1 MAKFSFMTIIVIV
14 FFISGIAMTNA
25 RNIWSKECVI
35 TRDGQC
41 LPTACK
47 EWCLNTYKGHGAC
60 VATVGNP
67 PTYKCVCTYYCS
79 T

>member
-1 MAKFSFMTIIVIV
+1 MAKLSFMSIIVIV
-14 FFISGIAMTNA
+14 LFISVLEMTNA
-25 RNIWSKECVI
+25 TNILAKECVT

-41 LPTACK
+41 ILDPCK

-60 VATVGNP
+60 VATINP
-67 PTYKCVCTYYCS
+67 PTYKCVCTYNCS